1 MWSKKWFTLVLE
13 FEAIA
18 KIWIIENHKN
28 NLFLNRETTRVNFEV
43 SLEDTEL
50 FHFEVVAFDKR
61 YEFSL

>member
-1 MWSKKWFTLVLE
+1 MLE